1 MRRRDFIRMIAA
13 SVAAW
18 PRAVRAQADKLSR
31 IGFIGLQAAE
41 ETAGIKRIEAFRAGL
56 REFGY
61 VEGRNVLVEDRWAAG
76 QYGRLPELASQLVR
90 LNVDV
95 IVAHGFPG
103 TRAAMQATTTI
114 PVVMVGVGDAII
126 SGVVSSISQPS
137 GNVTGSTFFGPEIVA
152 KRVELIKEAVP
163 SLAKV
168 GVLVNYA
175 RADNEA
181 FLPLVRRTADAL
193 KVELLQFSAREP
205 GDFDGL
211 FSTITASGVGGL
223 AFSDDGMLVASSEPL
238 ARLAL
243 QHRLPSVA
251 GIGYPEAGG
260 LMYYGVNFP
269 DLFRRAAAYVDKIL
283 KGAKPREL
291 PIERPTKFET
301 VLNLKTAKALGLEV
315 PTSLL
320 LRADQVIE

>member
-1 MRRRDFIRMIAA
+1 
-13 SVAAW
+13 
-18 PRAVRAQADKLSR
+18 
-31 IGFIGLQAAE
+31 
-41 ETAGIKRIEAFRAGL
+41 
-56 REFGY
+56 
-61 VEGRNVLVEDRWAAG
+61 
-76 QYGRLPELASQLVR
+76 
-90 LNVDV
+90 
-95 IVAHGFPG
+95 
-103 TRAAMQATTTI
+103 MQATNTI
-114 PVVMVGVGDAII
+114 PLVMVGVGDAII

-168 GVLVNYA
+168 GFLVNYA

-193 KVELLQFSAREP
+193 KVELLQFFSA
-205 GDFDGL
+205 
-211 FSTITASGVGGL
+211 ITASGVGGL

-260 LMYYGVNFP
+260 LMYCRY
-269 DLFRRAAAYVDKIL
+269 RCR
-283 KGAKPREL
+283 
-291 PIERPTKFET
+291 
-301 VLNLKTAKALGLEV
+301 
-315 PTSLL
+315 
-320 LRADQVIE
+320 